1 MKKDYIFLS
10 TAFVLLINAEDIIS
24 NNNIIT
30 KEGQSTI
37 LWCNFKDN
45 REYVTSLFINTNK
58 YSLSSLQ
65 NNLLYLS
72 RIDKC
77 VWKLPKG
84 EGSCEVGPEKQICSA
99 ESTIRYNGN
108 VRNCSIKIDRVQPDE
123 NGIWKVRQHL
133 NELSRCKSII
143 SKYDFSL
150 QCIVKDTEGVE
161 ETSTVSL
168 IIAREP
174 NLEIDPLTQAIGESN
189 TPIGTEP
196 PYI

>member
-10 TAFVLLINAEDIIS
+10 TAVMLLINAEDIIS
-24 NNNIIT
+24 NNNVIT

-45 REYVTSLFINTNK
+45 REYVTSLFMNTNK
-58 YSLSSLQ
+58 YLLSSFW
-65 NNLLYLS
+65 NNLLYLI

-108 VRNCSIKIDRVQPDE
+108 VGNCSIKIDRVQPDE
-123 NGIWKVRQHL
+123 NGIWTVRQHL
-133 NELSRCKSII
+133 NALSICNSIT
-143 SKYDFSL
+143 SKYIFRCS
-150 QCIVKDTEGVE
+150 
-161 ETSTVSL
+161 
-168 IIAREP
+168 A
-174 NLEIDPLTQAIGESN
+174 
-189 TPIGTEP
+189 
-196 PYI
+196 